1 MQVNYYIKSLSLCV
15 CFILVFFSLT
25 DFSIVN
31 AEDSQSA
38 LGKYANA
45 IDAIFTKLDK
55 FELAY
60 RTARSSPE
68 NKDVLSTD
76 YVLRVYK
83 PRFSITVTAYF
94 NGKQVNATRYC
105 YDGSR
110 YYRIDNKYLL
120 LSSALT
126 PEYLTETLASPLA
139 VPWLHFF
146 VNKPERFI
154 QVVGTDVP
162 SAKMLSGLQV
172 SITDDGILT
181 TKETD
186 GCTKYSFSN
195 SNFEFPQWSREKNN
209 GGKTIM
215 QVVAIGKAP
224 DFDKALNVP
233 TQIKVDGMNTKNIV
247 TNSTLTTLRYL
258 KHISDS
264 DNEAFSIA
272 PDHANII
279 FDNDLNV
286 FLKSEQ

>member
-1 MQVNYYIKSLSLCV
+1 ML
-15 CFILVFFSLT
+15 F
-25 DFSIVN
+25 
-31 AEDSQSA
+31 
-38 LGKYANA
+38 
-45 IDAIFTKLDK
+45 
-55 FELAY
+55 
-60 RTARSSPE
+60 RS
-68 NKDVLSTD
+68 
-76 YVLRVYK
+76 
-83 PRFSITVTAYF
+83 
-94 NGKQVNATRYC
+94 
-105 YDGSR
+105 
-110 YYRIDNKYLL
+110 
-120 LSSALT
+120 
-126 PEYLTETLASPLA
+126 
-139 VPWLHFF
+139 
-146 VNKPERFI
+146 ERFI

-233 TQIKVDGMNTKNIV
+233 TQIKVDGMNSKNIV